1 MTGVYPDKG
10 IPGQPDIVI
19 TGYVTGNA
27 VRDLASNAAL
37 IVGEVLSH
45 PSRPASLVLYSREGD
60 GAPAA
65 IVPAHPDFDPHRVRP
80 DAFTPKDLAIRNRE
94 ASPAVQTPGRE
105 TAPPSFGPFSVPPA
119 QLASAPSGAI
129 PLSLSF
135 KSIFLTVLA
144 LTVGSLALEIGLSIL
159 WTTPNQT
166 QQAILSALLPV
177 WTLGTGAI
185 FGLVGGKAA

>member
-1 MTGVYPDKG
+1 M
-10 IPGQPDIVI
+10 
-19 TGYVTGNA
+19 TGNA

-60 GAPAA
+60 RAPAA

-80 DAFTPKDLAIRNRE
+80 DAFTPKDLAIRNRG
-94 ASPAVQTPGRE
+94 ASPDVQLPARE
-105 TAPPSFGPFSVPPA
+105 PPPPS
-119 QLASAPSGAI
+119 SAPLSVQRAQSAPAPSDAI

-159 WTTPNQT
+159 WPTPTQT